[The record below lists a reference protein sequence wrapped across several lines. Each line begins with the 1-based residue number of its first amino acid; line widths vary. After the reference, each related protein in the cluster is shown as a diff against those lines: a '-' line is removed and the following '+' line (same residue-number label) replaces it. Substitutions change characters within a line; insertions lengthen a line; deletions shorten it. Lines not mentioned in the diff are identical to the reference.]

1 MEGTI
6 ALLIPICI
14 CVVLPVMVVWLIT
27 RAMTRK
33 TEKKMDVLVKAIEN
47 GVEINSDLLIEA
59 TEGKPKSMKME
70 LVNKLGTGVMLSL
83 MGLVFIVLAAFN
95 VQAFPA
101 WGYYAGI
108 PILAAGIGNLVS
120 YFFGLRF
127 MKPEIEADER
137 NLQK

>member
-83 MGLVFIVLAAFN
+83 MGLVFVVLAAFN

>member
-6 ALLIPICI
+6 ALLIPICV

-59 TEGKPKSMKME
+59 TEGKPKSVKME

>member
-1 MEGTI
+1 MEGII

-59 TEGKPKSMKME
+59 TEGKPKSVKME

>member
-1 MEGTI
+1 MEGII
-6 ALLIPICI
+6 ALSSPIFI
-14 CVVLPVMVVWLIT
+14 CVVLPVMIVWLIT

-47 GVEINSDLLIEA
+47 GVEINPDLLIEA
-59 TEGKPKSMKME
+59 SEGKPKSVKMA

-83 MGLVFIVLAAFN
+83 MGLVFIILAACN

-108 PILAAGIGNLVS
+108 PLLAVGIGNLVS
-120 YFFGLRF
+120 YFYGVRF
-127 MKPEIEADER
+127 MKPEIEADEKS
-137 NLQK
+137 LQK

>member
-6 ALLIPICI
+6 ALLIPICV

-59 TEGKPKSMKME
+59 TEGKPKSVKME

-83 MGLVFIVLAAFN
+83 MGLVFVVLAAFN

>member
-14 CVVLPVMVVWLIT
+14 CVVLPVMIVWLVT
-27 RAMTRK
+27 RARTKK
-33 TEKKMDVLVKAIEN
+33 TEKKMDVLMKAIEN
-47 GVEINSDLLIEA
+47 GAEVDPDMFVET
-59 TEGKPKSMKME
+59 TEGKPKSVKME
-70 LVNKLGTGVMLSL
+70 LLNKLGTGVMFSL
-83 MGLVFIVLAAFN
+83 MGLVFIILAACN

-108 PILAAGIGNLVS
+108 PLMAVGIGNLVS
-120 YFFGLRF
+120 YFYGVRF
-127 MKPEIEADER
+127 MRPEIEADER

>member
-47 GVEINSDLLIEA
+47 GVEINSDLLLEA
-59 TEGKPKSMKME
+59 TEGKPKSVKME

-83 MGLVFIVLAAFN
+83 MGLVFVVLAAFN

>member
-59 TEGKPKSMKME
+59 TEGKPKSVKME

-83 MGLVFIVLAAFN
+83 MGLVFVVLAAFN

>member
-1 MEGTI
+1 MEGI
-6 ALLIPICI
+6 VALLIPICV
-14 CVVLPVMVVWLIT
+14 CVVLPVMIVWLVTSAKT
-27 RAMTRK
+27 RR

-47 GVEINSDLLIEA
+47 GADVDPDLLVDA
-59 TEGKPKSMKME
+59 SEGKPKSVKLE

-108 PILAAGIGNLVS
+108 PILAVGIGNLVS
-120 YFFGLRF
+120 YFYGVKF
-127 MKPEIEADER
+127 MKPEIEAEGR
-137 NLQK
+137 GLQK